1 MCRAGERHCHENGH
15 SRRARQ
21 RAAYQARKAAAAT
34 SSPPS
39 PPPVP
44 QLDPLSPTV
53 LRAERD
59 RVAALLDD
67 PQVSIGTKEAAVT
80 ALGARLAASA
90 HQHFDMDS
98 WAEQIN
104 AHAEQTRI
112 EAEALRQ
119 SHNGYAARELEAGVE
134 MATKEGFARARD
146 AYVQA
151 LQAVRPLG
159 GQLSNLAPNTHK
171 GSLQLVQDAATRIPT
186 DWIDS
191 SNAHQREVR
200 IRSTDGRAHYSPAA
214 AQKERVLVNQSR
226 LMPADWTPP
235 ADDPRWEGWTASD
248 ETTEGWLT
256 ASDRPTRGLVRTW
269 TGPGFN
275 TRTIRAGSSV
285 KPKKGWV
292 LVRQDEYESVYKEP
306 LMRTGVAR
314 FSAEI
319 TVPSAKNPLPYRE
332 STAAHELSHRCEH
345 VVPRIAH
352 LEAEFI
358 RRRTTNDE
366 GVQDRLE
373 HLGRGYGRDEVT
385 RPDGFANRYIGKAY
399 PNGHYYEVLSMGIES
414 VYHGANGGF
423 LGVSRYRPDL
433 DARNFILGL
442 LAVA

>member
-15 SRRARQ
+15 LRRARQ
-21 RAAYQARKAAAAT
+21 RAAYHARIAAAAT
-34 SSPPS
+34 TAPPS
-39 PPPVP
+39 ATSAP
-44 QLDPLSPTV
+44 QLDPLSPTA

-67 PQVSIGTKEAAVT
+67 PRVSIGTKETAVT
-80 ALGARLAASA
+80 ALGAQLAAAARQS
-90 HQHFDMDS
+90 FDMDS

-112 EAEALRQ
+112 EAAALRQ
-119 SHNGYAARELEAGVE
+119 SHNGYAARELEAGVA
-134 MATKEGFARARD
+134 MAVQEGFVRARE

-171 GSLQLVQDAATRIPT
+171 GSLQLVQDAAARIPT
-186 DWIDS
+186 DWVDA

-200 IRSTDGRAHYSPAA
+200 IRSTDGRAHYAAAA

-256 ASDRPTRGLVRTW
+256 TTDRPTRGLVRTW

-292 LVRQDEYESVYKEP
+292 LVRQDAYESVYKEP

-319 TVPSAKNPLPYRE
+319 TVPSTKNSLPYRE

-345 VVPRIAH
+345 VVPRIAR

-373 HLGRGYGRDEVT
+373 HMGSGYGRDEVT
-385 RPDGFANRYIGKAY
+385 RPDGFANRYIGKIY
-399 PNGHYYEVLSMGIES
+399 PRGEYYEVLSMGIES

-423 LGVSRYRPDL
+423 LGVNRYRPDL

-442 LAVA
+442 LATA